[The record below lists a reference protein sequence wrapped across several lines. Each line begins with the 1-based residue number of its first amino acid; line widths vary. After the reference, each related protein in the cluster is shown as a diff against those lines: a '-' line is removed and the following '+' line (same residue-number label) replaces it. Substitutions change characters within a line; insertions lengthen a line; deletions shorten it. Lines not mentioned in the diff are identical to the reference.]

1 MRRGILVAGMM
12 ALLAIPAA
20 AQQGGGQGQG
30 PGRMGPPQSGRGIF
44 QDISL
49 TADQQKKV
57 DSIWTAYAPVRDEM
71 RAKMQ
76 PGQMPD
82 SATRVQMMGMRKAHQ
97 GDMRTVLTP
106 EQQKVFDKNAAEME
120 KRGLGMGGGM
130 GGGMGPGPGPGAGG
144 PPK

>member
-30 PGRMGPPQSGRGIF
+30 PGRMGPPQSGQGMF
-44 QDISL
+44 QDIAL

-57 DSIWTAYAPVRDEM
+57 DSIWTAYAPVREEM
-71 RAKMQ
+71 RGKMQ

-82 SATRVQMMGMRKAHQ
+82 SATRTQMMGMRKAHQ
-97 GDMRTVLTP
+97 GTMRTVLTP
-106 EQQKVFDKNAAEME
+106 EQQKVFDKNVAEME
-120 KRGLGMGGGM
+120 KRGMGM
-130 GGGMGPGPGPGAGG
+130 GGGMGPGPGAGG

>member
-20 AQQGGGQGQG
+20 AQQGGGKGPGPG
-30 PGRMGPPQSGRGIF
+30 PGRMGPPQSGQGMF
-44 QDISL
+44 QDITL

-57 DSIWTAYAPVRDEM
+57 DSIWTAYAPVREEM

-82 SATRVQMMGMRKAHQ
+82 SATRTQMMGMRKAHQ
-97 GDMRTVLTP
+97 GDMRTVLTA
-106 EQQKVFDKNAAEME
+106 EQQKVFDKNVAEME
-120 KRGLGMGGGM
+120 KRGMGM
-130 GGGMGPGPGPGAGG
+130 GGGMGPPAGAGG